1 MGTMT
6 TIMKILVGNTIT
18 SREVYVTAIYEGIG
32 GGGLIVP
39 LDLHSYMDL
48 THKSISKLM

>member
-18 SREVYVTAIYEGIG
+18 SREVYVTEIYEGI